1 MTGTKFL
8 LHGDESKNSKM
19 VMMAASSK
27 DDDTISDEE
36 WLVSRARM
44 CIKSDPYAAK
54 SWMITAKSLFPHN
67 FTIQVRLTNINLVEI
82 KIPKK
87 FSVCSSYKMKNRQK
101 FFWNLNLNEIKQ
113 TLVSLMR

>member
-1 MTGTKFL
+1 MTGTKYL

-67 FTIQVRLTNINLVEI
+67 FTIQVRLTNISVAHAIVLFRKTSILV
-82 KIPKK
+82 
-87 FSVCSSYKMKNRQK
+87 V
-101 FFWNLNLNEIKQ
+101 FWNSSTIN
-113 TLVSLMR
+113 M

>member
-1 MTGTKFL
+1 
-8 LHGDESKNSKM
+8 M

-67 FTIQVRLTNINLVEI
+67 FTIQVRLTNISVAHAIVLFRKTSILV
-82 KIPKK
+82 
-87 FSVCSSYKMKNRQK
+87 V
-101 FFWNLNLNEIKQ
+101 FWNSSTIN
-113 TLVSLMR
+113 M

>member
-67 FTIQVRLTNINLVEI
+67 FTIQVRLTNISVAHAIVLFRKSSILV
-82 KIPKK
+82 
-87 FSVCSSYKMKNRQK
+87 V
-101 FFWNLNLNEIKQ
+101 FWNSSTIN
-113 TLVSLMR
+113 M

>member
-1 MTGTKFL
+1 
-8 LHGDESKNSKM
+8 M

-54 SWMITAKSLFPHN
+54 SWMITARSLFPHN
-67 FTIQVRLTNINLVEI
+67 FTIQVRLTVN
-82 KIPKK
+82 KH
-87 FSVCSSYKMKNRQK
+87 
-101 FFWNLNLNEIKQ
+101 
-113 TLVSLMR
+113 

>member
-1 MTGTKFL
+1 MTGTKYL

-44 CIKSDPYAAK
+44 CIKSDPFAAK

-67 FTIQVRLTNINLVEI
+67 FTIQVRLTNISVAHAIVLFRKTSILV
-82 KIPKK
+82 
-87 FSVCSSYKMKNRQK
+87 V
-101 FFWNLNLNEIKQ
+101 FWNSSTIN
-113 TLVSLMR
+113 M

>member
-67 FTIQVRLTNINLVEI
+67 FTIQVRLTNISVAHVIVLFRKTSILV
-82 KIPKK
+82 
-87 FSVCSSYKMKNRQK
+87 V
-101 FFWNLNLNEIKQ
+101 FWNSSTIN
-113 TLVSLMR
+113 M

>member
-44 CIKSDPYAAK
+44 CIKSDPFAAK

-67 FTIQVRLTNINLVEI
+67 FTIQVRLTNITSVAHAIVLFRKTSILV
-82 KIPKK
+82 
-87 FSVCSSYKMKNRQK
+87 V
-101 FFWNLNLNEIKQ
+101 FWNSSTIN
-113 TLVSLMR
+113 M

>member
-67 FTIQVRLTNINLVEI
+67 FTIQVRLTNISVAHAIVLFRKTSILV
-82 KIPKK
+82 
-87 FSVCSSYKMKNRQK
+87 V
-101 FFWNLNLNEIKQ
+101 FWNSSTIN
-113 TLVSLMR
+113 M

>member
-67 FTIQVRLTNINLVEI
+67 FTIQVRLTNISAVHAIVLFRKSSILV
-82 KIPKK
+82 
-87 FSVCSSYKMKNRQK
+87 V
-101 FFWNLNLNEIKQ
+101 FWNSSTIN
-113 TLVSLMR
+113 M